1 MTPDHVAG
9 PAAGRRQL
17 VRSRHLWLAA
27 AAAMSVLLAAGC
39 SNGGGGGTP
48 VSATVTV
55 AAVPG
60 VNDAPLWLAQEK
72 GLFTAEGL
80 HVKINTVDSD
90 AAAIA
95 EVENGQ
101 AQIAASDYGNI
112 VARQA
117 ISNLQTHK
125 GQLHLLA
132 DGYDA
137 GTGNVEI
144 LVRDSSDPITNPA
157 ELKGKTIGIPS
168 ELTIDTP
175 ATGSVSATNTAPP
188 TTVRAGYPSSLDAVA
203 ASQDLSNYLLD
214 VSLVVNWKPMPE
226 QQEINELAS
235 GQVPAVL
242 LTQPYVYE
250 AEAKFGA
257 IELTDAFGGQTASM
271 PLSGY
276 VSLYSWAKGN
286 SAAVADF
293 TSALDSANS
302 RASTMGPIQDVLQTS
317 PISLTKAYA
326 DMASLGTYPTAV
338 SSDEIERVTQLMTN
352 AGIVTV
358 DTKGFLQSLL
368 G

>member
-1 MTPDHVAG
+1 
-9 PAAGRRQL
+9 
-17 VRSRHLWLAA
+17 
-27 AAAMSVLLAAGC
+27 
-39 SNGGGGGTP
+39 
-48 VSATVTV
+48 
-55 AAVPG
+55 
-60 VNDAPLWLAQEK
+60 
-72 GLFTAEGL
+72 
-80 HVKINTVDSD
+80 
-90 AAAIA
+90 
-95 EVENGQ
+95 
-101 AQIAASDYGNI
+101 
-112 VARQA
+112 
-117 ISNLQTHK
+117 
-125 GQLHLLA
+125 
-132 DGYDA
+132 
-137 GTGNVEI
+137 
-144 LVRDSSDPITNPA
+144 
-157 ELKGKTIGIPS
+157 
-168 ELTIDTP
+168 
-175 ATGSVSATNTAPP
+175 
-188 TTVRAGYPSSLDAVA
+188 VRAGYPSSLDAVA

-302 RASTMGPIQDVLQTS
+302 RAATIGPIQDVLQTS